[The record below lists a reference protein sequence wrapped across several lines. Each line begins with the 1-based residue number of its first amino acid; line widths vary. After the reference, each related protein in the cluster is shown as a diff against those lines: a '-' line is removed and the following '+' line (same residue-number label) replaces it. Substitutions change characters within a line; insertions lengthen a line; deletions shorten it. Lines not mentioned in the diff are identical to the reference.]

1 MGMLR
6 PVSAVVSLLCVSV
19 VIYGGPIF
27 RLKFGWSALVIIAI
41 QLACGALAL
50 YLVGREAYTQVSKG
64 EPPGCKP
71 KLVNIVGLSALVVA
85 LTAAML
91 IGRRP

>member
-1 MGMLR
+1 L
-6 PVSAVVSLLCVSV
+6 VSFICLFV

-50 YLVGREAYTQVSKG
+50 CLVGREAYAQASKG
-64 EPPGCKP
+64 EPPGSKP
-71 KLVNIVGLSALVVA
+71 KVVNIVGISVLAVA